1 MSSKDQIEQT
11 TEVSEKQAV
20 SHALVPATARG
31 EATRRKVLDAAEEVF
46 GEQGYYEA
54 SIAEITRRAGV
65 AQGTYYIYFHSK
77 REIFTELIED
87 ISERLRAD
95 MRESIADAS
104 NRIEVE
110 KRGFKAFFQF
120 VASHRRIYSIVQEA
134 ERVAPEAFYT
144 YYQKISQ
151 GYIRG
156 LKEAMDDG
164 SIRTLDPETIAYTL
178 MGIGHF
184 VAQRWLIW
192 PQEGEAAQGYKGE
205 LPEHVFDSIMEFIT
219 HGLSRM

>member
-1 MSSKDQIEQT
+1 MSRRDQTEQT
-11 TEVSEKQAV
+11 TEVSGKRTVGQ
-20 SHALVPATARG
+20 ALVPATARG

-46 GEQGYYEA
+46 GELGYYET

-77 REIFTELIED
+77 REIFAQLVED

-104 NRIEVE
+104 DRIEIE
-110 KRGFKAFFQF
+110 KRGFQAFFRF
-120 VASHRRIYSIVQEA
+120 VARHRRIYSIVQEA
-134 ERVAPEAFYT
+134 ERVAPEAFYA

-151 GYIRG
+151 GYTRG
-156 LKEAMDDG
+156 LKEAMGEG
-164 SIRTLDPETIAYTL
+164 SIKSLDPETIAYTL

-184 VAQRWLIW
+184 IALRWLIW
-192 PQEGEAAQGYKGE
+192 PQEGEDAQGYKDE
-205 LPEHVFDSIMEFIT
+205 LPEHVFASLIEFIT
-219 HGLSRM
+219 SGLSNI